1 MRLFERRSMTLRDV
15 WRSKAQL
22 VMCVILGVAFG
33 IGQSYLSCS
42 TLLIN
47 FTLIACS
54 VVAFLFLS
62 FLFALLNMVGRTQRK
77 PRNRLLSWILVES
90 ASSRQLVLRVTTVLL
105 AAWLPYLILMYPG
118 NLSNDTTGQLTMF
131 YTLMGHG
138 VRWITAHH
146 PVFDTLVFG
155 AITYPFYAIGHFRIG
170 VFVCIAIQEL
180 MTAVSFGVA
189 FAWVRDRLSISDGI
203 FAIVLGF
210 MALCPVVPLMVCSL
224 SKDTFFSWIYLL
236 WLVFF
241 VDCVIVGR
249 VDRRHFLVL
258 VTTGALMVLTKK
270 YGFFV
275 ASISLAV
282 LAISFLAK
290 KELRTALISFALVLV
305 VGIAYGLV
313 VPLLNAVTHAD
324 PAYKSDT
331 LIVPLQQVAMAYSRH
346 PDDFSNEDLEAVS
359 KFINTDVINSGQ
371 WNKTNT
377 DSIKSYGDPSTP
389 GGYTNNQITRF
400 LSVWWKIGLMHPD
413 DYIDGWLTLEA
424 PLFSFGKIVPLFN
437 SLWHTAAW
445 PSVIPDQYFDK
456 AMLFSQ
462 FSVQMQTWY
471 SWLTSVPGIDLLLT
485 QTLYAVL
492 VPAYF
497 AVTVPRRNK
506 SLLPVIA
513 PVAVSFLGLLVSPMV
528 QPHFETMRYLIPF
541 VYSIPVLLCLAWSQN
556 SASQETEANAIE
568 RHS

>member
-1 MRLFERRSMTLRDV
+1 MTLRGI

-33 IGQSYLSCS
+33 IGQSYLSSS

-54 VVAFLFLS
+54 GVAFLFFS
-62 FLFALLNMVGRTQRK
+62 FLFALLNTVGRTQWK

-90 ASSRQLVLRVTTVLL
+90 ASSRQLVVRVAAVLL
-105 AAWLPYLILMYPG
+105 VAWLPYLFFMYPG

-131 YTLMGHG
+131 YMLMGHG
-138 VRWITAHH
+138 ERWITAHH

-180 MTAVSFGVA
+180 MTAISFGVA
-189 FAWVRDRLSISDGI
+189 FAWVRERLSISDGI

-224 SKDTFFSWIYLL
+224 SKDTFFSWTYLL

-241 VDCVIVGR
+241 LDCVVVGR
-249 VDRRHFLVL
+249 VDRRHFIVL
-258 VTTGALMVLTKK
+258 TVTGALMVLTKK

-290 KELRTALISFALVLV
+290 KEFHTALISFALVLV
-305 VGIAYGLV
+305 VGIAYGLAI
-313 VPLLNAVTHAD
+313 PLLNSVTHAD

-346 PDDFSNEDLEAVS
+346 PEDFSSEDLETVS
-359 KFINTDVINSGQ
+359 KFINTDVINTGQ

-377 DSIKSYGDPSTP
+377 DSIKSYGDSSTP
-389 GGYTNNQITRF
+389 GGYTNEQIAHF
-400 LSVWWKIGLMHPD
+400 LSIWWKIGLMHPGS
-413 DYIDGWLTLEA
+413 YVDGWLSLEA
-424 PLFSFGKIVPLFN
+424 PLFSFGKIVPLFDN
-437 SLWHTAAW
+437 HWHTWAR

-456 AMLFSQ
+456 ATPFARLSAQ
-462 FSVQMQTWY
+462 IQAWY

-485 QTLYAVL
+485 QALYAVVL
-492 VPAYF
+492 PAYF
-497 AVTVPRRNK
+497 LASELRRNRA
-506 SLLPVIA
+506 LFPAIA
-513 PVAVSFLGLLVSPMV
+513 PVIVSFLGLLVSPV
-528 QPHFETMRYLIPF
+528 VAPHFETMRYLIPF
-541 VYSIPVLLCLAWSQN
+541 VYSTPVLLCLAWSQN
-556 SASQETEANAIE
+556 GAIQEAESKAVE
-568 RHS
+568 WHC

>member
-1 MRLFERRSMTLRDV
+1 MTLRDV

-22 VMCVILGVAFG
+22 VMCIILGAAFG
-33 IGQSYLSCS
+33 IAQSYLSSS

-54 VVAFLFLS
+54 VVAFLFFS
-62 FLFALLNMVGRTQRK
+62 FLFALLNMVGRTQWK

-90 ASSRQLVLRVTTVLL
+90 ASSRQLVLRVATVLL
-105 AAWLPYLILMYPG
+105 VAWLPYLILMYPG

-138 VRWITAHH
+138 ERWITAHH

-180 MTAVSFGVA
+180 MTAASFGVA
-189 FAWVRDRLSISDGI
+189 FAWMRKRLSISDGI

-224 SKDTFFSWIYLL
+224 SKDTFFSWTYLL

-241 VDCVIVGR
+241 LDCVIVGR
-249 VDRRHFLVL
+249 VDRRHFLAL
-258 VTTGALMVLTKK
+258 AITGALMVLTKK

-275 ASISLAV
+275 ASISLVV

-290 KELRTALISFALVLV
+290 KEFRTALISFALVLV
-305 VGIAYGLV
+305 VGISYGLV
-313 VPLLNAVTHAD
+313 IPLINAVTDAD

-346 PDDFSNEDLEAVS
+346 PEDFSSEDFETVS

-371 WNKTNT
+371 WDKTNT
-377 DSIKSYGDPSTP
+377 DSIKSYGDSSTP
-389 GGYTNNQITRF
+389 GGYTNEQIAHF
-400 LSVWWKIGLMHPD
+400 LSIWWKIGLMHPGS
-413 DYIDGWLTLEA
+413 YVDGWLSLEA
-424 PLFSFGKIVPLFN
+424 PLFSFGKIVPLFDN
-437 SLWHTAAW
+437 HWHTWAL

-456 AMLFSQ
+456 ASPFAQLSEQ
-462 FSVQMQTWY
+462 IQAWY
-471 SWLTSVPGIDLLLT
+471 SWLTSVPGIDLFLS
-485 QTLYAVL
+485 QTLYAVVL
-492 VPAYF
+492 PAYYL
-497 AVTVPRRNK
+497 ACALRRNRR
-506 SLLPVIA
+506 LLPVIV
-513 PVAVSFLGLLVSPMV
+513 PVIVSFLGLLVSPV
-528 QPHFETMRYLIPF
+528 VASNFETMRYLIPF
-541 VYSIPVLLCLAWSQN
+541 VYSTPVLLCLAWSQN
-556 SASQETEANAIE
+556 SASQETEPKVIK

>member
-1 MRLFERRSMTLRDV
+1 MNSMILRDV

-33 IGQSYLSCS
+33 IGQSYLSSS

-54 VVAFLFLS
+54 VVAFLFFS
-62 FLFALLNMVGRTQRK
+62 FLFALLNMVGHTQWK

-90 ASSRQLVLRVTTVLL
+90 ASSRQLVLRVATVLL
-105 AAWLPYLILMYPG
+105 IAWLPYLVLMYPG

-131 YTLMGHG
+131 YTLMGYG
-138 VRWITAHH
+138 ERWITAHH

-155 AITYPFYAIGHFRIG
+155 AIAYPFYAIGHFRIG
-170 VFVCIAIQEL
+170 VFVCIAIQGL
-180 MTAVSFGVA
+180 MTAASFGVA
-189 FAWVRDRLSISDGI
+189 FAWMRKRLSISDGI

-249 VDRRHFLVL
+249 VDRRHFLALAV
-258 VTTGALMVLTKK
+258 TGALMVLTKK

-282 LAISFLAK
+282 LAISFFAK
-290 KELRTALISFALVLV
+290 KELRTTLISLALVLV
-305 VGIAYGLV
+305 VGISNWLI
-313 VPLLNAVTHAD
+313 VPAINAVTHAD
-324 PAYKSDT
+324 PGYKSDT
-331 LIVPLQQVAMAYSRH
+331 LIVPIQQVAMAYSRY
-346 PDDFSNEDLEAVS
+346 PEDFSSDDLNSVS
-359 KFINTDVINSGQ
+359 LFVNINAIDSGNWYQ
-371 WNKTNT
+371 TNT
-377 DSIKSYGDPSTP
+377 DSIKMTGDPSVP
-389 GGYTNNQITRF
+389 GGYTDEQIHNF
-400 LSVWWKIGLMHPD
+400 LAIWARIGMMHPD
-413 DYIDGWLTLEA
+413 AYVDGWLTLEA
-424 PLFSFGKIVPLFN
+424 PLFSFGKVVPLFN
-437 SLWHTAAW
+437 SLWHTWAR
-445 PSVIPDQYFDK
+445 PSVIPDQYFEK
-456 AMLFSQ
+456 STIFTQLST
-462 FSVQMQTWY
+462 QMNSWY

-497 AVTVPRRNK
+497 AVNVLRRNK

-513 PVAVSFLGLLVSPMV
+513 PVVVSFLGLLVSPMV

-541 VYSIPVLLCLAWSQN
+541 VYSTPVLLCLAWSQN
-556 SASQETEANAIE
+556 IASQETETKAI
-568 RHS
+568 

>member
-1 MRLFERRSMTLRDV
+1 MTLRDI

-33 IGQSYLSCS
+33 IGQSYLSSS

-54 VVAFLFLS
+54 GVAFLFFS
-62 FLFALLNMVGRTQRK
+62 FLFALLNTVGRTQWK

-90 ASSRQLVLRVTTVLL
+90 ASSRQLVVRVAAVLL
-105 AAWLPYLILMYPG
+105 AAWLPYLFFMYPG

-138 VRWITAHH
+138 ERWITAHH

-170 VFVCIAIQEL
+170 VFICIAIQEL
-180 MTAVSFGVA
+180 MTAISFGVA
-189 FAWVRDRLSISDGI
+189 FAWVRERLSISDEV
-203 FAIVLGF
+203 FAIVLSF
-210 MALCPVVPLMVCSL
+210 TALCPVVPLMVCSL
-224 SKDTFFSWIYLL
+224 SKDTFFSWTYLL

-241 VDCVIVGR
+241 LDCVVVGR
-249 VDRRHFLVL
+249 VDRRHFIVL
-258 VTTGALMVLTKK
+258 AATGALMVLTKK

-282 LAISFLAK
+282 LVISFLAK
-290 KELRTALISFALVLV
+290 KEFHTALISFALVLV
-305 VGIAYGLV
+305 VGIAYGLAI
-313 VPLLNAVTHAD
+313 PLLNSVTHAD

-346 PDDFSNEDLEAVS
+346 PEDFSSEDLETVS

-371 WNKTNT
+371 WNKTNAG
-377 DSIKSYGDPSTP
+377 SIKSYVDSSTP
-389 GGYTNNQITRF
+389 GGYTNEQIAHF
-400 LSVWWKIGLMHPD
+400 LSIWWKIGLMHPGS
-413 DYIDGWLTLEA
+413 YVDGWLSLEA
-424 PLFSFGKIVPLFN
+424 PLFSFGKIVPLFDN
-437 SLWHTAAW
+437 HWHTWAR

-456 AMLFSQ
+456 ATPFAQLSAQ
-462 FSVQMQTWY
+462 IQAWY

-485 QTLYAVL
+485 QALYAVVL
-492 VPAYF
+492 PAYF
-497 AVTVPRRNK
+497 LASELRRNRA
-506 SLLPVIA
+506 LFPVIV
-513 PVAVSFLGLLVSPMV
+513 PVIVSFLGLLVSPV
-528 QPHFETMRYLIPF
+528 VASNSETMRYLIPF
-541 VYSIPVLLCLAWSQN
+541 VYSTPVLMCLAWSQN
-556 SASQETEANAIE
+556 GAIQEAESKAVE
-568 RHS
+568 WHC